1 MLHNITYYYY
11 YYLFIAIWT
20 IIKCTTRGGSETGDR
35 NNLYKLND
43 LFTLSLLYS
52 IRHFPLKVGKLV
64 LLEYII

>member
-11 YYLFIAIWT
+11 CLFIEIWT
-20 IIKCTTRGGSETGDR
+20 INKRTTRDGSETADG
-35 NNLYKLND
+35 NNYHKLND

-52 IRHFPLKVGKLV
+52 IIHISPKVGKLV